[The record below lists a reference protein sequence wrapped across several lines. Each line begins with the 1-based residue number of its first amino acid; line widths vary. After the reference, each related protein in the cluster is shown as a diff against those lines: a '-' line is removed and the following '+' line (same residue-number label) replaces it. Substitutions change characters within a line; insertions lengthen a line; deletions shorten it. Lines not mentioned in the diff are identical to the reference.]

1 MSKLIRGVTVRAP
14 ATTANMG
21 PGFDSMGMALDIF
34 NTISVGLAN
43 EMSISITGQGE
54 GVLSRD
60 ADNMVHRGFAAVFQ
74 ALGKRV
80 PSIALRCH
88 NEIPLRRG
96 LGSSAAAVAGG
107 MVAANVMSNEALP
120 LEELLRLADGIEGHP
135 DNVAPAL
142 FGGCQIVI
150 REGPRL
156 VSSSLP
162 IDPGLRAVLL
172 IPDFEIPTDKARE
185 VLPSTVPITDAVYN
199 IGRAALLAVSLAT
212 GDARN
217 LRLATQDTLHQPAR
231 EPLFPAMKGIFKAAL
246 ESGACG
252 VFLSGSGS
260 TVLALAVDDVDR
272 VAKAMLDEAKRQG
285 LQGTTRIARPWPQGV
300 SVMETITDED

>member
-34 NTISVGLAN
+34 NTISVVLAN
-43 EMSISITGQGE
+43 EMSISITSQGE

-107 MVAANVMSNEALP
+107 MVAANVMSDEALP
-120 LEELLRLADGIEGHP
+120 LAELLRLADGIEGHP
-135 DNVAPAL
+135 DNVVPAL

-260 TVLALAVDDVDR
+260 TILALAVDDVDR